1 MLKRLTSI
9 ALLLALLAPA
19 VFALPLPLQDVG
31 SLARRAQ
38 EGEEVTGLWWK
49 ILIIIIL
56 LIIDGLVAG
65 LILGL
70 MSLDETDLRILK
82 ASGSPSEKRCAEKV
96 EPVRR
101 QGHLLL
107 VTLLLVNSVI
117 NEALPILLDPISG
130 GGIQAVAIS
139 TVAILIFAE
148 IIPQSVCS
156 RYGLQ
161 VGAFFAWPVRI
172 MIGVFYVVAKPIA
185 MLLDYLLGA
194 GHGMMYKKSQLK
206 ELVGLH
212 ATEHGGDLTH
222 DEITILQGTL
232 NVHQQKVQDVMTP
245 LERVYMLPSTAKLN
259 RATMQE
265 ILRLGH
271 SRIPVYSGTKSNILG
286 ILLVKTLILLDPD
299 AETPVSQVRLITKVP
314 KANPDTNLFH
324 MLNIFQEGASHL
336 ATVHDKVDLI
346 GIITIEDVIEE
357 IIQEESRFPA
367 LYDALLSDPL
377 TFCFAVID
385 ETDLFTNNE
394 NTSDQN
400 RVARPPL
407 SNRPTFSGLLNVR
420 RPASGGPKSPEA
432 IVKKEKKF
440 RERAAHRSA
449 SQATGD
455 SPMLVVPSVAITPGR
470 AASMPGPAQQT
481 TASSSPLSASPV
493 LGGMRGFQE
502 PDSVSVFG
510 DTHHHFSGDPVRNEE
525 KVVDLA
531 VSTGQ
536 AAHDPGEDHAPP
548 DSNNFEA
555 STTKLL

>member
-1 MLKRLTSI
+1 MSKRQPSI
-9 ALLLALLAPA
+9 ALCLSLALALAQVA
-19 VFALPLPLQDVG
+19 SALPLPPQADG
-31 SLARRAQ
+31 SLLRRAA
-38 EGEEVTGLWWK
+38 ECGGAEPVTGLWWK
-49 ILIIIIL
+49 ILIIVVL

-70 MSLDETDLRILK
+70 MSLDETDLRILI
-82 ASGSPSEKRCAEKV
+82 ASGTPSEKRRAAKV

-107 VTLLLVNSVI
+107 VTLLLVNCII

-130 GGIQAVAIS
+130 GGIQAVVIS
-139 TVAILIFAE
+139 TIAIVIFAE

-161 VGAFFAWPVRI
+161 VGAFFVWPVRI
-172 MIGVFYVVAKPIA
+172 MIYTFWIVAKPIA

-212 ATEHGGDLTH
+212 AAEHGGDLTH

-232 NVHQQKVQDVMTP
+232 NVHQKKVQEVMTP
-245 LERVYMLPSTAKLN
+245 IERVFMLPSTAKLD

-271 SRIPVYSGTKSNILG
+271 SRIPVYSGSKSNILG
-286 ILLVKTLILLDPD
+286 ILLVKTLILLDPE
-299 AETPVSQVRLITKVP
+299 AATPVDQVRLITKVP
-314 KANPDTNLFH
+314 KASTDTNLFH

-357 IIQEESRFPA
+357 IIQEEI
-367 LYDALLSDPL
+367 
-377 TFCFAVID
+377 VD
-385 ETDLFTNNE
+385 ETDLYTNNE
-394 NTSDQN
+394 NTSEQN

-407 SNRPTFSGLLNVR
+407 TNRPTFPGLLQVR
-420 RPASGGPKSPEA
+420 RPTSGGPNGPEKLA
-432 IVKKEKKF
+432 KRERKF

-455 SPMLVVPSVAITPGR
+455 SPSLVVPSVTITQGR
-470 AASMPGPAQQT
+470 ASSMPGPE
-481 TASSSPLSASPV
+481 ASDQLSSAASTPPPV
-493 LGGMRGFQE
+493 LGGSRGFQE
-502 PDSVSVFG
+502 PETASVHSVNG
-510 DTHHHFSGDPVRNEE
+510 THHHFNGDPVRNEE
-525 KVVDLA
+525 KVLDLA

-536 AAHDPGEDHAPP
+536 ISHPSESQPPP
-548 DSNNFEA
+548 DTDFGD
-555 STTKLL
+555 STAKLL